1 MFEIIKAGGWIM
13 VPLILCSIIALAIIL
28 ERFWALKKDKVLP
41 QKLVRDMWQAIDQDR
56 VDDQVIQRMRS
67 NSPLGQ
73 VLAAGLAKRHASREE
88 VKEALQETG
97 SHVAHEL
104 ERFLNALGTIAAISP
119 LIGLLG
125 TVLGMITVFTAI
137 TTVGVGDPGELA
149 GGISKAL
156 ITTATGL
163 TIAIPSLIFYRY
175 FKARVEA
182 LVVKMEQEALKLVEA
197 THGHDKDVS
206 C

>member
-13 VPLILCSIIALAIIL
+13 IPLILCSIIALAIIL

-41 QKLVRDMWQAIDQDR
+41 QKLVRDMWQAIEQDM
-56 VDDQVIQRMRS
+56 VDDNVLQRMRS

-97 SHVAHEL
+97 SHVTHEL

-197 THGHDKDVS
+197 THGHDKDTS